1 MLNMA
6 ACMKRPPYTYGDLK
20 TMKNKSIF
28 TRQNPSLIKL
38 FNDAKNPSKVLCIP
52 LDYAKLTHMALCCDG
67 AGKLLKKAFPVKNN
81 PEGIDFLLKTVDK
94 ICRKHH
100 IQREHVFFG
109 GEDCGTFSLNFV
121 HTLRVRGFV
130 VVGVN
135 AKDAADQRENVQA
148 STDALDLLG
157 IAKLLINQRG
167 STAGGEPGAER
178 ALRTLT
184 RHRKAQ
190 VRLRTATS
198 NRVHQIVD
206 QLFPGFLD
214 EKLSGIPPF
223 SAASLYL
230 MSDRFSPAQIASRQD
245 KPLLRQLKTHGLQK
259 AETAMRQL
267 KTCARQVLAHPPEL
281 TALLQ
286 TSLANEVS
294 LYRCLN
300 ENIDQIAREI
310 AQQLAKT
317 PGAMLT
323 TIRGI
328 GITLAAGVTAEIG
341 PPNTQPSVRRLS
353 SYAGIVPRTK
363 QTGGPEKGAKT
374 GKVSRRSNHILKDY
388 IVQCGNHLGQHGPA
402 DLKADHRRRGAH
414 KQHADF
420 GMARRFLRMGMRLMK
435 NGEAYVPSELRHG
448 ASIEE
453 LREYY
458 LQLWPKLLEKWV
470 KIAAVHT
477 AFDETNPLG
486 QWRTRIEA
494 IYEIEL
500 PLPKKK

>member
-1 MLNMA
+1 
-6 ACMKRPPYTYGDLK
+6 
-20 TMKNKSIF
+20 MKNKSIF
-28 TRQNPSLIKL
+28 IRQNQTLVKL
-38 FNDAKNPSKVLCIP
+38 FADAQLPEKVLCVP
-52 LDYAKLTHMALCCDG
+52 LDYAKLTHMALCCNG
-67 AGKLLKKAFPVKNN
+67 TGKLLKKAFPVKNT
-81 PEGIDFLLKTVDK
+81 PEGVGFLLSVIVK

-109 GEDCGTFSLNFV
+109 GEDCGTFSLNFI
-121 HTLRVRGFV
+121 HTLQEHGFT

-135 AKDAADQRENVQA
+135 AKDAADQRENIQA

-157 IAKLLINQRG
+157 IAKLLINRRG

-198 NRVHQIVD
+198 NRIHQIVD

-214 EKLSGIPPF
+214 EKLSSVPPF
-223 SAASLYL
+223 SEASLYL

-245 KPLLRQLKTHGLQK
+245 RALLRQLKTHGLQHAESAIGKLK
-259 AETAMRQL
+259 AY
-267 KTCARQVLAHPPEL
+267 ARQVLAHPPEL

-286 TSLANEVS
+286 TSLASEIN
-294 LYRCLN
+294 LHRCLSD
-300 ENIDQIAREI
+300 NINQIAREI

-328 GITLAAGVTAEIG
+328 GITLSAGVAAEIG
-341 PPNTQPSVRRLS
+341 PPDTQPSVRRLS
-353 SYAGIVPRTK
+353 SYCGIIPRIK
-363 QTGGPEKGAKT
+363 QTGGPEKGART

-402 DLKADHRRRGAH
+402 DLKEDHRRRGAN

-420 GMARRFLRMGMRLMK
+420 GMARRFLRMGMRLMN
-435 NGEAYVPSELRHG
+435 NGESYVPP
-448 ASIEE
+448 E
-453 LREYY
+453 LREGATLEELQTYY
-458 LQLWPKLLEKWV
+458 LQLWPRLLEKWV
-470 KIAAVHT
+470 KSGAVHT
-477 AFDETNPLG
+477 AFCEENPLG
-486 QWRTRIEA
+486 HGRKLIEA
-494 IYEIEL
+494 IF
-500 PLPKKK
+500 